1 MIKRKTIVH
10 ISAIVA
16 MSENRVIGK
25 DNQMLWHLPADFK
38 HFKDITMGKPILMG
52 RKTHQSIGRVLPGRC
67 NVVISRDVNFQACG
81 CVVANSIETALLS
94 VEYSDE
100 VFVIGGA
107 MLYQELLPMTQ
118 RIYLTIVHHEFVGDA
133 YFPELNPD
141 EWRESDR
148 VMYPQDEKNA
158 YSFSFV
164 TLDRK

>member
-1 MIKRKTIVH
+1 VR

-25 DNQMLWHLPADFK
+25 DNQLLWHLPNDFK
-38 HFKDITMGKPILMG
+38 HFKEITMGKPVLMG

-67 NVVISRDVNFQACG
+67 NVVITRDVNFQACG
-81 CVVANSIETALLS
+81 CVVANSIEMALSS

-100 VFVIGGA
+100 AFVIGGA
-107 MLYQELLPMTQ
+107 ELFKALLPKTE
-118 RIYLTIVHHEFVGDA
+118 RIYLTIVHHEFDGDTF
-133 YFPELNPD
+133 FPELNLD
-141 EWRESDR
+141 EWRESER
-148 VMYPQDEKNA
+148 ETHPADEKHA

>member
-1 MIKRKTIVH
+1 MH

-25 DNQMLWHLPADFK
+25 DNHLLWHLPADFK
-38 HFKDITMGKPILMG
+38 HFKEITMGKPIIMG

-107 MLYQELLPMTQ
+107 MLYQELLPKTQ
-118 RIYLTIVHHEFVGDA
+118 RVYLTIVHHEFVGDA

-141 EWRESDR
+141 EWRESER
-148 VMYPQDEKNA
+148 VMHPEDDKNA